1 MQFTPQQ
8 LAGAGRFS
16 QKTKIGN
23 WCEDQSLTNA
33 KLQDYLVRKAQGNL
47 LTMEA
52 KVRKDQL
59 QRIVPLTHTS
69 DGCLRFGDAVQLRSK
84 RMGSTSAL
92 CSNIHDPVVLDGE
105 VYATTVA
112 PSGSSSSSQPTARSV
127 LILEKWSGYDQYGE
141 DGVLRYGDPFLVAC
155 HPSLR
160 VDKNTGLL
168 KPLLHLR
175 SSRVSTVDY
184 AKMSNHQL
192 VAMVGGSKIDYAM
205 VWEVSRVADR
215 KYQPKGAPVRA
226 SDPIVLLHR
235 ATGTP
240 LATDPKYTM
249 DGEYGTEY
257 ELSCHK
263 YLSYGKTLNMVL
275 EANGVC
281 TGDVGQRAE
290 LDSNVWSFE
299 TASSPNEG
307 GKSGS
312 SLDQY
317 QPMSPEVLVQ
327 SIRTSLDRMSVT
339 ALDDLIAAFRAID
352 DRGNGVIDR
361 QHFLWGLRDFG
372 IVLGD
377 IESGIVLNYFDT
389 NCDGTVT
396 ISEFATAIGRPTAVS
411 EETKE

>member
-1 MQFTPQQ
+1 
-8 LAGAGRFS
+8 
-16 QKTKIGN
+16 
-23 WCEDQSLTNA
+23 
-33 KLQDYLVRKAQGNL
+33 
-47 LTMEA
+47 
-52 KVRKDQL
+52 
-59 QRIVPLTHTS
+59 
-69 DGCLRFGDAVQLRSK
+69 
-84 RMGSTSAL
+84 
-92 CSNIHDPVVLDGE
+92 
-105 VYATTVA
+105 
-112 PSGSSSSSQPTARSV
+112 
-127 LILEKWSGYDQYGE
+127 
-141 DGVLRYGDPFLVAC
+141 
-155 HPSLR
+155 
-160 VDKNTGLL
+160 
-168 KPLLHLR
+168 
-175 SSRVSTVDY
+175 
-184 AKMSNHQL
+184 